1 MGDKMSP
8 FYNPE
13 LLTIGERE
21 RAIEMQKSLRDQ
33 QEMTRYQFYPYTK
46 MPCRIE
52 DERRMN
58 WTCPGFEK

>member
-1 MGDKMSP
+1 MGEKMSP

-13 LLTIGERE
+13 LLIIGERE
-21 RAIEMQKSLRDQ
+21 KAIAIQKSNEYRQDIS
-33 QEMTRYQFYPYTK
+33 RYQYYPYTK
-46 MPCRIE
+46 MPCRVE